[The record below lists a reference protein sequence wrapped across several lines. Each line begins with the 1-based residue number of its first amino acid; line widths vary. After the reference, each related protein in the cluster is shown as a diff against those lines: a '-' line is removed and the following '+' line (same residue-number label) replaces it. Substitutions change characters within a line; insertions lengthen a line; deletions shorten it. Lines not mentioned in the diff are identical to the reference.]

1 MASISKQPGGRRTVQ
16 FVAADGRRRSIRL
29 GKVSQRTAE
38 SIQTRV
44 EILNAAKI
52 AGHAVDGDTAQWLAE
67 REPAILDKLAA
78 VGLIPRR
85 ASAALGAFLDS
96 YIDSRCDVKPATK
109 RKYQSTRK
117 SLVRFFEGNKPLREV
132 TPGDADDWRR
142 GFVQREKAEN
152 TIRKHTAV
160 AKLFFGAAVKKGL
173 IGSNPFSHLKATI
186 MPNRE
191 RFYFVTR
198 EETQK
203 VLNACP
209 DAEWRLIVVLAR
221 YAGFRCPSEHF
232 GLRWRDIDWERGRIK
247 VTSPKTAHHPGG
259 ESRVI
264 PLFPEVRPALAEA
277 FDLAE
282 EGAEYVLG
290 ERYRHNTTNLNL
302 RSRLLDIIRAAGL
315 KEWPKLFQN
324 MRSSRETELAES
336 FPMHVVCAWIGNSEP
351 IAAKHY
357 LQVTDDHF
365 ALATEALRNPVQSA
379 HATGRT
385 VPQADKQ
392 EGVFAEE
399 CRPLRYCT
407 TVDMAEAGLEP
418 DSVTPCGQRDL
429 GKSPG
434 PRAAKSGAVDARELP
449 LDPDL
454 AVVVEVWPTLPEA
467 TRQAVLRIVRE
478 ARS

>member
-1 MASISKQPGGRRTVQ
+1 MASITREKNGRRTIQ
-16 FVAADGRRRSIRL
+16 FVGADGRRRSIRL
-29 GKVSQRTAE
+29 GRASQRDAEAVKVKVEALLASKVSGCPWDAETA
-38 SIQTRV
+38 RWV
-44 EILNAAKI
+44 
-52 AGHAVDGDTAQWLAE
+52 AGRGDDLANRLATA
-67 REPAILDKLAA
+67 
-78 VGLIPRR
+78 GLIPRR
-85 ASAALGAFLDS
+85 ANTTLGGFVDS
-96 YIDSRCDVKPATK
+96 YIDSRCDVKPPTK
-109 RKYQSTRK
+109 QKYQSTRK
-117 SLVRFFEGNKPLREV
+117 SLLRFFGENKPLREV

-160 AKLFFGAAVKKGL
+160 AKLFFGAALKKGL

-203 VLNACP
+203 VIDACP
-209 DAEWRLIVVLAR
+209 DAEWRLIVALAR

-232 GLRWRDIDWERGRIK
+232 GLRWRDIDWDRGRIK

-259 ESRVI
+259 ESRTI
-264 PLFPEVRPALAEA
+264 PLFPELRPYLAEA

-282 EGAEYVLG
+282 EGAEHVLG
-290 ERYRHNTTNLNL
+290 EHYRHDTTNLNL
-302 RSRLLDIIRAAGL
+302 RSRLLDIIWTAGL

-365 ALATEALRNPVQSA
+365 ALATEAVQNPVQQPSTSSCKGRQVLQENPCFA
-379 HATGRT
+379 GSCESLQNHANT
-385 VPQADKQ
+385 K
-392 EGVFAEE
+392 
-399 CRPLRYCT
+399 L
-407 TVDMAEAGLEP
+407 AEAGLEP
-418 DSVTPCGQRDL
+418 ARGQAPQDF
-429 GKSPG
+429 KS
-434 PRAAKSGAVDARELP
+434 
-449 LDPDL
+449 
-454 AVVVEVWPTLPEA
+454 
-467 TRQAVLRIVRE
+467 
-478 ARS
+478 